1 MRLPDRPHLSE
12 AERRQVLADGERF
25 ANAMPSDPAALL
37 RENRPER
44 PVRLLGVRLASF
56 EGERRAAG
64 PDGEPQTTLAV
75 G

>member
-1 MRLPDRPHLSE
+1 ME
-12 AERRQVLADGERF
+12 
-25 ANAMPSDPAALL
+25 LL

-56 EGERRAAG
+56 EDEAPDAPAEDGEA
-64 PDGEPQTTLAV
+64 EPQTTLAI